1 MSTQNDRNEIKK
13 LIDEIENKS
22 DDGNYIYRGEPET
35 HEGPPYYGKVSSN
48 LWREYGLET
57 DGFDIET
64 VQSEMLNDAKKH
76 IGDLSQDFSVDTA
89 TAVNVN
95 QSAINETIDFEILT
109 EIQHY
114 GGKTNLI
121 DFTTDCFIA
130 LFFAC
135 DGHHNEPGRVILQK
149 IGDIKEMVK
158 PTRNPRHR
166 VIAQKSVFVRPP
178 NGFIEPHKDNIVII
192 PPNLKQ
198 RILQYL
204 RKYHGISTEAIYNDL
219 HGFIRHQDIHGGAY
233 THFYRGFAYQKR
245 GDEATISKEKQKWYK
260 ETLKHYT
267 RAIQLDPNQVSAYN
281 NRGITHRNLGDYN
294 SAIDDYNRV
303 IMLNPNDAEA
313 YSNRGLAYQD
323 KGDYK
328 EAIADYTQAIQLT
341 PDLAQAYYNRGVFYQ
356 DKGDYKKAIADYTQA
371 IQLKPDLGQAYSNR
385 GEVLLHL
392 REWEKAEAD
401 LIAAKEMGMDIIAS
415 FRNDYKS
422 VEDFKDRN
430 GFELPENIAEI
441 LTPTQS

>member
-1 MSTQNDRNEIKK
+1 MDKDIQREIRKIIDRIEKK
-13 LIDEIENKS
+13 S
-22 DDGNYIYRGEPET
+22 ADGDYIYRGEPKT
-35 HEGPPYYGKVSSN
+35 HEGPPYHGKVSSN
-48 LWREYGLET
+48 LWREYGLEVE
-57 DGFDIET
+57 GFDMQVIEK
-64 VQSEMLNDAKKH
+64 EILDDAKKH
-76 IGDLSQDFSVDTA
+76 IGDLPQDSRGGLA
-89 TAVNVN
+89 ASLNV
-95 QSAINETIDFEILT
+95 IREDIDETTDFEILT

-114 GGKTNLI
+114 SGKTNLI
-121 DFTTDCFIA
+121 DFTIDYFIA

-135 DGHHNEPGRVILQK
+135 DGHHNKKGRVILQK
-149 IGDIKEMVK
+149 TEEIRDIIKH
-158 PTRNPRHR
+158 PRSPRHR

-178 NGFIEPHKDNIVII
+178 KGFIEPHEDDIVTI
-192 PPNLKQ
+192 PGDIK
-198 RILQYL
+198 RWMLQNL
-204 RKYHGISTEAIYNDL
+204 RKYHGISTETIYNDL
-219 HGFIRHQDIHGGAY
+219 YGFIRHQDIHGGAY

>member
-166 VIAQKSVFVRPP
+166 VIAQKSVFVHPP

-198 RILQYL
+198 GILQYL

-233 THFYRGFAYQKR
+233 T
-245 GDEATISKEKQKWYK
+245 
-260 ETLKHYT
+260 
-267 RAIQLDPNQVSAYN
+267 
-281 NRGITHRNLGDYN
+281 
-294 SAIDDYNRV
+294 
-303 IMLNPNDAEA
+303 
-313 YSNRGLAYQD
+313 
-323 KGDYK
+323 
-328 EAIADYTQAIQLT
+328 
-341 PDLAQAYYNRGVFYQ
+341 GV
-356 DKGDYKKAIADYTQA
+356 
-371 IQLKPDLGQAYSNR
+371 L
-385 GEVLLHL
+385 
-392 REWEKAEAD
+392 
-401 LIAAKEMGMDIIAS
+401 
-415 FRNDYKS
+415 
-422 VEDFKDRN
+422 
-430 GFELPENIAEI
+430 
-441 LTPTQS
+441 

>member
-1 MSTQNDRNEIKK
+1 MDKDIQREIRKIIDRIEKK
-13 LIDEIENKS
+13 S
-22 DDGNYIYRGEPET
+22 ADGDYIYRGEPKT
-35 HEGPPYYGKVSSN
+35 HEGPPYHGKVSSN
-48 LWREYGLET
+48 LWREYGLEVE
-57 DGFDIET
+57 GFDMQVIEK
-64 VQSEMLNDAKKH
+64 EILDDAKKH
-76 IGDLSQDFSVDTA
+76 IGDLPQDSRGGLA
-89 TAVNVN
+89 ASLNV
-95 QSAINETIDFEILT
+95 IREDIDETTDFEILT

-121 DFTTDCFIA
+121 DFTIDYFIA

-135 DGHHNEPGRVILQK
+135 DGHHNKKGRVILQK
-149 IGDIKEMVK
+149 TEEIRDIIKH
-158 PTRNPRHR
+158 PRNPRHR

-178 NGFIEPHKDNIVII
+178 KGFIEPHEDDIVTI
-192 PPNLKQ
+192 PGDIK
-198 RILQYL
+198 RWILQTL
-204 RKYHGISTEAIYNDL
+204 RKYHGISTETIYNDL
-219 HGFIRHQDIHGGAY
+219 YGFIRHQDIHGGAY

-281 NRGITHRNLGDYN
+281 NRGVTHRNLGDYN

-371 IQLKPDLGQAYSNR
+371 IQLKPDLAQAYSNR

-430 GFELPENIAEI
+430 GFKLPENIAEM
-441 LTPTQS
+441 LTPT